1 MGVTSWSNN
10 LAQSDSTDLI
20 VACTFYYGVFSTAGS
35 SHWASKSNLDKIDLQ
50 RLKGDV
56 KEYEISGALSR
67 DACAYWKSFL
77 GNFYKNRE

>member
-1 MGVTSWSNN
+1 MVCFPLQETPIGHPSLV
-10 LAQSDSTDLI
+10 
-20 VACTFYYGVFSTAGS
+20 
-35 SHWASKSNLDKIDLQ
+35 KPNLDKIDLQ

-56 KEYEISGALSR
+56 KKYEVSGALSR